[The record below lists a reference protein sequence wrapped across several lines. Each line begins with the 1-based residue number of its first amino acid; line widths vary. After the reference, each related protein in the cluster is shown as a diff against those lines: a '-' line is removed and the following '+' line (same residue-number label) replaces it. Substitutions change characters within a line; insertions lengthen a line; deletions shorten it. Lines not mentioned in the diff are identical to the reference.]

1 MQRAHKCV
9 LVLSRELRAFEP
21 NRQPVAI
28 VHQERHRFADE
39 PICLLV
45 GVAAATRR
53 APGRRARQVGCRRS
67 IPLTLA
73 AFPLW
78 CRHRPIADRGPAHQ
92 RLWFVTWARN
102 LQGVSDGPSAM
113 PNLRLRQTIS
123 ARPFHS
129 RRPNFAVTRLSLAPR
144 GEYFIG

>member
-1 MQRAHKCV
+1 MKRAHKCV

-21 NRQPVAI
+21 NRPPLAI
-28 VHQERHRFADE
+28 VHQEPRHFAYE

-53 APGRRARQVGCRRS
+53 TPRGARQVGCRRS

-73 AFPLW
+73 AFPLC

-102 LQGVSDGPSAM
+102 LQGVSDGAV
-113 PNLRLRQTIS
+113 RH
-123 ARPFHS
+123 AK
-129 RRPNFAVTRLSLAPR
+129 FAAPPDSFSTSFSFK
-144 GEYFIG
+144 ET